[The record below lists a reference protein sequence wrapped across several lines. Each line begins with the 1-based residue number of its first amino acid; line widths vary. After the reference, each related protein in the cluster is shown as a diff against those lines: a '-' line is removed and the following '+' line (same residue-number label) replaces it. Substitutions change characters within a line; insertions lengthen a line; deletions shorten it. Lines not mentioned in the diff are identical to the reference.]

1 MTAELAASFEPYAM
15 EGGEMPRALRALR
28 DVGYDGWVTIELYP
42 FQKDAP
48 AVARRAFEF
57 VRSIQ

>member
-1 MTAELAASFEPYAM
+1 MDYPAVF
-15 EGGEMPRALRALR
+15 RALR